1 MTTSQIQVPIILPAV
16 LPLIIA
22 GLAYLKFSR
31 NVASKRVVLAITIV
45 LVGAALLMTL
55 WAFTRGNLP
64 WAVVAVPV
72 IMLFMIYRSVTFC
85 PRCGI
90 TERGKGFRPTPV
102 CSSCGAQIN
111 TPVQ

>member
-1 MTTSQIQVPIILPAV
+1 MTTSQIQVPIFLPAV

-22 GLAYLKFSR
+22 GVAYLKFSR
-31 NVASKRVVLAITIV
+31 NVASKRIVLLLTIV

-55 WAFTRGNLP
+55 WAITRGNLP
-64 WAVVAVPV
+64 WAVVAVPAIV
-72 IMLFMIYRSVTFC
+72 LFMIYRSVTFC

-90 TERGKGFRPTPV
+90 TDRGRGFRPTAV

-111 TPVQ
+111 GPAQ

>member
-1 MTTSQIQVPIILPAV
+1 MTSAQLQVPIFLPAV

-31 NVASKRVVLAITIV
+31 NVASKRLVLMITIV

-64 WAVVAVPV
+64 WAVIAVPAIV
-72 IMLFMIYRSVTFC
+72 LFMIYRSVTFC
-85 PRCGI
+85 PSCGI
-90 TERGKGFRPTPV
+90 TDRGKGFRPTKV

-111 TPVQ
+111 SPAQ

>member
-1 MTTSQIQVPIILPAV
+1 MTAPQLQVPIFLPAV

-31 NVASKRVVLAITIV
+31 NVPGKRLVLAITTV
-45 LVGAALLMTL
+45 LFGAALLMAL
-55 WAFTRGNLP
+55 WAFTRGHLP

-111 TPVQ
+111 SSVR